1 MKGYLISKHFK
12 KLKHQF
18 YFFKRLHKKIVVR
31 DVIEC
36 MKKSFIYIKDIKNR
50 LLKGYVNHCACKIQK
65 VFRGFYARNYLVKI
79 KRAFSKTETR
89 FRAII
94 IAWRLRR
101 VMKTK
106 EIENYTIQ
114 IKDYREALNELSKEK
129 NENNLQEINK
139 EELVKGLT
147 ISKYNTIIKMIGL
160 ISKMQL
166 NGLWILYK

>member
-1 MKGYLISKHFK
+1 
-12 KLKHQF
+12 
-18 YFFKRLHKKIVVR
+18 
-31 DVIEC
+31 
-36 MKKSFIYIKDIKNR
+36 
-50 LLKGYVNHCACKIQK
+50 
-65 VFRGFYARNYLVKI
+65 
-79 KRAFSKTETR
+79 
-89 FRAII
+89 
-94 IAWRLRR
+94 
-101 VMKTK
+101 MKTK